1 MHIRPVHRI
10 AITGTESTGKT
21 TLAEELSVQLN
32 LPLVPD
38 VSREYIGALERPYT
52 EFDVLEIGRQIIE
65 REESEYQKS
74 GPLFLSDNDL
84 INIKIWLK
92 YYGWDVPGWLETHLI
107 NHPPALYLLCYPD
120 FPWVADEQRANPL
133 DREELY
139 RSFVF
144 EIEAVRV
151 PYLVLRGTEY
161 ERFLQAKA
169 LVEKFL

>member
-1 MHIRPVHRI
+1 MSNRPVHRI

-21 TLAEELSVQLN
+21 TLAEELSAQLN

-38 VSREYIGALERPYT
+38 VSREYIAALKRPYT

-65 REESEYQKS
+65 GEEVEYQKNRH
-74 GPLFLSDNDL
+74 LFLSDNDL

-92 YYGWDVPGWLETHLI
+92 YYGWDVPGWLESYI
-107 NHPPALYLLCYPD
+107 FNHPPTLYLLCYPD
-120 FPWVADEQRANPL
+120 VPWVADEQRANPL
-133 DREELY
+133 DREDLY
-139 RSFVF
+139 HSFVF
-144 EIEAVRV
+144 EIEAIKA
-151 PYLVLRGTEY
+151 PYRVLRGTER